1 MSIEPMEVE
10 PIEDVELDSALAML
24 WDRHRPNIMERIS
37 LLELTTADVLRDVID
52 DEGIVEGSDAAHKLA
67 GSLGTFGFDAA
78 SRAALEA
85 ESLLRESTIDGRL
98 LAETV
103 TTLRASIEEVEDLS
117 KTGEGSDRSNVTTR
131 PLGGSVALIASADA
145 GLVSRLT
152 AEAAAVGLAISSTD
166 GLPSLE
172 ALTRNLPTFL
182 LVDDTADGE
191 WTRREL
197 LDFVKS
203 ASRLACV
210 VIFSDHEKFDDRVEF
225 AKVGAVGVFARSQN
239 ARQSISFLLDVLA
252 ERPSVGAR
260 VLVLNSGARLYSA
273 LEAAQDGFNWN
284 LCVRQYPSG
293 FWEVLEEQ
301 GADLVV
307 VEDEGAHVSGA
318 DLCHVIRA
326 HPRWHQLP
334 AIVVGAGDLVSVS
347 KAMAAGADDY
357 LGVDMSPGEMG
368 IRLQTH
374 IDRNRMVQIRSD
386 IDPLTGTQNR
396 RAMDQSLDRLL
407 RLALRRKDPF
417 AFALIEID
425 EFAQICQREGNTLGD
440 VVLHRLGESI
450 LGCFRGEDVVGRW
463 SVDAFAL
470 GIYGASCEVARNRI
484 TGVLHAFREEGFPTT
499 SGKFTSFTFSAGI
512 SSAPVDGSAVS
523 SLERVG
529 ETALRRA
536 RSVGNCVVVSG
547 ERPREDPEDVTD
559 VVIVED
565 DDSMGEVIEHALH
578 LRHHNFVRFRDGAA
592 AATALGEGSVKAK
605 VVLLDVGLPSLDG
618 FGVLQALREKKVLPH
633 THVIMLTARSSEAE
647 VLRALSLGAAEHL
660 TKPFSIPVLLGRLEQ
675 TLSRSSR

>member
-1 MSIEPMEVE
+1 MSVE
-10 PIEDVELDSALAML
+10 PIEVEALEDVELESALAML
-24 WDRHRPNIMERIS
+24 WGRHRPNIMERIS
-37 LLELTTADVLRDVID
+37 LLEVTTADVLRDVID

-85 ESLLRESTIDGRL
+85 ESLLREPTIDGRL

-117 KTGEGSDRSNVTTR
+117 RTGEGGDQSNATSR
-131 PLGGSVALIASADA
+131 PLGGSVALIVSVDA
-145 GLVSRLT
+145 GLISRLT
-152 AEAAAVGLAISSTD
+152 AEAAAVGLAVSSTA
-166 GLPSLE
+166 GLPAIE
-172 ALTRNLPTFL
+172 MLTRNLPTFL
-182 LVDDTADGE
+182 LVDDTVDSD
-191 WTRREL
+191 WTRVQL
-197 LDFVKS
+197 LDFVKA
-203 ASRLACV
+203 ASRLARV
-210 VIFSDHEKFDDRVEF
+210 VLFSDHEKFDDRVEF
-225 AKVGAVGVFARSQN
+225 AKAGSVGVFARSQG
-239 ARQSISFLLDVLA
+239 ARQTISFLLDVLA
-252 ERPSVGAR
+252 ERPSVGSR
-260 VLVLNSGARLYSA
+260 VLVLNTGARLYSA
-273 LEAAQDGFNWN
+273 LDAAQEGFNWN

-307 VEDEGAHVSGA
+307 VEDEGAHVSGSE
-318 DLCHVIRA
+318 LCSVIRS

-334 AIVVGAGDLVSVS
+334 VILVGTSDPASVS
-347 KAMAAGADDY
+347 RAMAAGADDY

-368 IRLQTH
+368 IRIQAH
-374 IDRNRMVQIRSD
+374 IDRNRMIQIRSD

-425 EFAQICQREGNTLGD
+425 RFAQICQKEGNTLGD

-463 SVDAFAL
+463 SDDAFAL
-470 GIYGASCEVARNRI
+470 GIYGASCEVARTRI
-484 TGVLHAFREEGFPTT
+484 TSVLHAFRAEGFPTT
-499 SGKFTSFTFSAGI
+499 SGNFVNVTFSAGI
-512 SSAPVDGSAVS
+512 SSAPIDGSAVS

-536 RSVGNCVVVSG
+536 RSVGNCIVVSG

-565 DDSMGEVIEHALH
+565 DDSMAEVIEHALR

-592 AATALGEGSVKAK
+592 AAAALGEGSVKAK
-605 VVLLDVGLPSLDG
+605 IVLLDVGLPSLDG
-618 FGVLQALREKKVLPH
+618 FGVLQALREKKVLKD

-647 VLRALSLGAAEHL
+647 VLRALSLGAAEHI

-675 TLSRSSR
+675 TLARSAG

>member
-1 MSIEPMEVE
+1 MTVEPIEVE
-10 PIEDVELDSALAML
+10 AIEDVELESALAML

-37 LLELTTADVLRDVID
+37 LLELKTADVLRDVID

-117 KTGEGSDRSNVTTR
+117 RTGEGSAGSRATVR
-131 PLGGSVALIASADA
+131 PLGGSVALIASVDT
-145 GLVSRLT
+145 GLISRLT
-152 AEAAAVGLAISSTD
+152 AEAAAVGLAMSSTA
-166 GLPSLE
+166 GLPDLDTLS
-172 ALTRNLPTFL
+172 RNLPTFV
-182 LVDDTADGE
+182 LVDDTDDSG
-191 WTRREL
+191 WTWTEL
-197 LDFVKS
+197 LDFVAS
-203 ASRLACV
+203 ASRLARV
-210 VIFSDHEKFDDRVEF
+210 VVFSDHEKFDDRVEF
-225 AKVGAVGVFARSQN
+225 AKAGAVGVFARSQN
-239 ARQSISFLLDVLA
+239 ARQTISFLLDVLA

-260 VLVLNSGARLYSA
+260 VLVLNTGARLYSA

-293 FWEVLEEQ
+293 FWEALEEQ

-307 VEDEGAHVSGA
+307 VEDEGAQVSGSE
-318 DLCHVIRA
+318 LCHVIRA

-334 AIVVGAGDLVSVS
+334 IIVVGASDPASVS
-347 KAMAAGADDY
+347 RAVTAGADDY
-357 LGVDMSPGEMG
+357 LGVEMASGEMG
-368 IRLQTH
+368 IRIQAH

-407 RLALRRKDPF
+407 RLALRRKDPL

-425 EFAQICQREGNTLGD
+425 GFTLTCQREGNTLGD

-450 LGCFRGEDVVGRW
+450 LACFRGEDVVGRW
-463 SVDAFAL
+463 SDDAFAV
-470 GIYGASCEVARNRI
+470 GIYGASCEVARTRI
-484 TGVLHAFREEGFPTT
+484 TELLLSFREEGFPTT
-499 SGKFTSFTFSAGI
+499 SGKLATFTFSAGI
-512 SSAPVDGSAVS
+512 SSAPIDGSAVS

-536 RSVGNCVVVSG
+536 RSVGNCIVVSG

-565 DDSMGEVIEHALH
+565 DDSMAEVIEHALH

-605 VVLLDVGLPSLDG
+605 IVLLDVGLPSLDG
-618 FGVLQALREKKVLPH
+618 FGVLQALREKKVLQH

-647 VLRALSLGAAEHL
+647 VLRALSLGASEHL

-675 TLSRSSR
+675 TLARSAG